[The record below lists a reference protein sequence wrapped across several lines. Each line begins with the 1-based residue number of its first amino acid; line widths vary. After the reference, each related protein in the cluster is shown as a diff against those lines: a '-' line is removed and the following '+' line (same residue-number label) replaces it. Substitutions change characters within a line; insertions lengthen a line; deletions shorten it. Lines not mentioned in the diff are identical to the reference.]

1 MADAESLGQF
11 KKRYDCRVSD
21 TAFEAREILLA
32 KARTLLNLFL
42 RETFFAPEARK
53 VAANQF
59 AHIHA
64 QWSDTSHT
72 LSLST
77 IICS

>member
-1 MADAESLGQF
+1 MTDAKGLGQF
-11 KKRYDCRVSD
+11 KQRYDRRVSD
-21 TAFEAREILLA
+21 TAFKAREILLA

-42 RETFFAPEARK
+42 RETFFAPEPRE

-64 QWSDTSHT
+64 QWSDTNYSM
-72 LSLST
+72 
-77 IICS
+77 